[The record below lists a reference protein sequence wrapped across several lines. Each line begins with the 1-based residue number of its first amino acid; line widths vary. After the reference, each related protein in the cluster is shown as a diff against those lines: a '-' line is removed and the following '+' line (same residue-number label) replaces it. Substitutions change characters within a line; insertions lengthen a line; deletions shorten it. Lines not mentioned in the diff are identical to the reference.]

1 MNDNDDA
8 KRDEIRSLLSAGLGT
23 EAFPRADTHELV
35 QEIVGRLQTEG
46 KDLSAKLIVSGFLL
60 SPVDH
65 NGVLQSCESCMYF
78 LVRRRHC
85 SLPEL
90 DLPVEPDWSCRLWRI

>member
-1 MNDNDDA
+1 MNDADDA
-8 KRDEIRSLLSAGLGT
+8 KRDQIRSLLSAGLGT
-23 EAFPRADTHELV
+23 EAFPRADTHEQV
-35 QEIVGRLQTEG
+35 QDIVGRLQEQG
-46 KDLSAKLIVSGFLL
+46 KDLPAKLIIGGFLL

-65 NGVLQSCESCMYF
+65 NEVVQSCQSCMYF

-85 SLPEL
+85 ALPEL